1 MPIETSMGTISG
13 HFLILVA
20 SKPRLFKVTTSNTW
34 YYKNYRTFLL
44 QIFFISRR
52 MPIGTSIGTI
62 SSHFLILLTS
72 KPRLFK
78 GTTSNTWYYKNY
90 RTFLLQIFFIS
101 NRMPI
106 GTSMGTISSHFLILV
121 TSKPRL
127 FKFITSNTWYYKNYR
142 TFLLQIFFISRRM
155 PIGTSIGT
163 ISSHFLIL
171 LTSKPRL
178 FKGTTSNTWYYKN
191 YRTFLL
197 QIFFIS
203 NRMPIGTSIRTISS
217 HSLILFTSK
226 PRFFKVTTSNTWYY
240 KNYRTF
246 LLQILL
252 IWRHNYFSMGVFVFV
267 LHL

>member
-1 MPIETSMGTISG
+1 MILQELQNISLTNIFYFESYAYRNFNGNNIKSLPHTSDLQTKAFQGHYLKHVILQELITKHFSYKYFLFRVFASYAYRNFNRNNIKVTSSYCWPPNQDFLRSLPQTRGTTRITEHFSYNRMPIGTSLYSKFIS
-13 HFLILVA
+13 I
-20 SKPRLFKVTTSNTW
+20 
-34 YYKNYRTFLL
+34 YKNYRTFLL

-78 GTTSNTWYYKNY
+78 GTTSNTW
-90 RTFLLQIFFIS
+90 
-101 NRMPI
+101 
-106 GTSMGTISSHFLILV
+106 H
-121 TSKPRL
+121 
-127 FKFITSNTWYYKNYR
+127 
-142 TFLLQIFFISRRM
+142 
-155 PIGTSIGT
+155 
-163 ISSHFLIL
+163 
-171 LTSKPRL
+171 
-178 FKGTTSNTWYYKN
+178 YKN